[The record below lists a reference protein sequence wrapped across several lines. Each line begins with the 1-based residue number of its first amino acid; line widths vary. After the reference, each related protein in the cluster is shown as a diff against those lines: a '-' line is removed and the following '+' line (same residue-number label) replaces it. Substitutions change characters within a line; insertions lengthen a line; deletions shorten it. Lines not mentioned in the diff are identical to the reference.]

1 MERTEGAKR
10 TERTERTER
19 TGNGTICKIKAENY
33 YRHELKYMISY
44 WQYLQLR
51 SRFRQVMKQD
61 PHVGK
66 NGTYQIRSIYFDN
79 IQDKA
84 LREKV
89 FGVAKREKF
98 RIRYYNDNFEQI
110 TLEKKIKD
118 NNLCMKVSA
127 PLQENECG
135 RLLKGDLEWMK
146 DHSSSLVQELYGK
159 MKYQQL
165 KPRVL
170 VSYTREP
177 YIFTAGNV
185 RITFD
190 WNVRTTMYHQKF
202 LEEKVYDVETGQC
215 PGEMIMEVKYDAFL
229 PRVIQDMIQSEGIRK
244 QSFSKYAACRTYG

>member
-1 MERTEGAKR
+1 MEVREVI
-10 TERTERTER
+10 
-19 TGNGTICKIKAENY
+19 TGQAANSSH
-33 YRHELKYMISY
+33 YRHELKYIITY

-51 SRFRQVMKQD
+51 SRFRQVMKMD
-61 PHVGK
+61 PHTRAD
-66 NGTYQIRSIYFDN
+66 GTYSIRSIYFDN
-79 IQDKA
+79 LQDKA

-89 FGVAKREKF
+89 NGVAKRETF
-98 RIRYYNDNFEQI
+98 RIRYYNDNFERI

-127 PLQENECG
+127 RLSEEEC
-135 RLLKGDLEWMK
+135 RMLLAGNLGWMK
-146 DHSSSLVQELYGK
+146 NHASSLVQELYGK

-177 YIFTAGNV
+177 YIYTAGNV

-190 WNVRTTMYHQKF
+190 WNVRTTMYHGTF
-202 LEEKVYDVETGQC
+202 LEEKVYDVETGQQC

-229 PRVIQDMIQSEGIRK
+229 PRVIQDMIQMDGVRQE
-244 QSFSKYAACRTYG
+244 SFSKYAACRNYG

>member
-1 MERTEGAKR
+1 M
-10 TERTERTER
+10 
-19 TGNGTICKIKAENY
+19 TGKEH
-33 YRHELKYMISY
+33 YRHELKYNVSY

-51 SRFRQVMKQD
+51 SRFRQVMKMD
-61 PHVGK
+61 PHTGK
-66 NGTYQIRSIYFDN
+66 DGTYRIRSIYFDN

-89 FGVAKREKF
+89 DGVAKREKF

-118 NNLCMKVSA
+118 NNICMKVSA
-127 PLQENECG
+127 GITEKEC
-135 RLLKGDLEWMK
+135 RDLLAGDLEWMK
-146 DHSSSLVQELYGK
+146 NHSSSLVQELYGK

-177 YIFTAGNV
+177 YIYAAGNV

-190 WNVRTTMYHQKF
+190 WNVRTTMYHKEF
-202 LEEKVYDVETGQC
+202 LEEKVYDVEAVQC
-215 PGEMIMEVKYDAFL
+215 PGEMIMEIKFDAFL
-229 PRVIQDMIQSEGIRK
+229 PGVIQDIIQSDGIRQ
-244 QSFSKYAACRTYG
+244 QSFSKYAACRNYG

>member
-1 MERTEGAKR
+1 MERTEGA
-10 TERTERTER
+10 ER
-19 TGNGTICKIKAENY
+19 TGNGTICKIKAENH
-33 YRHELKYMISY
+33 YRHELKYMVSY

-127 PLQENECG
+127 PLQENECR

-229 PRVIQDMIQSEGIRK
+229 PRVIQDMIQSEGIRQ